1 MAEYARVHAGA
12 VTAIVDL
19 DPAAHAAWVAVGN
32 PKAES
37 HLPVVSD
44 PLPIHDP
51 SIQVVEPQLAIE
63 AERVR
68 RSWTVRPKTAE
79 ERRQVWT
86 AYEFLKRFT
95 WQERAAIRIAS
106 ANDDA
111 VADFLQLCTAAQ
123 IVISDDPTTVAGM
136 DYLVSLNLLTPARR
150 AEILS

>member
-1 MAEYARVHAGA
+1 MTWGIVNEEMRCTALVEAPSRPPNSYLVPRGVSVRVGY
-12 VTAIVDL
+12 IWNGWD
-19 DPAAHAAWVAVGN
+19 W
-32 PKAES
+32 
-37 HLPVVSD
+37 
-44 PLPIHDP
+44 
-51 SIQVVEPQLAIE
+51 E
-63 AERVR
+63 APR
-68 RSWTVRPKTAE
+68 
-79 ERRQVWT
+79 WT

-123 IVISDDPTTVAGM
+123 IVIADDPTTVAGM